1 MKIILFNSKTY
12 DKTYFENANSAY
24 QYDIFYQ
31 EAPLTASTAK
41 LAKGFEVVCAFVN
54 DSLDAAT
61 IKELADEGGRLIALR
76 CAGFNH
82 VDLGACQKY
91 NLTVVRVPAYS
102 PYAVAEHTMALILAL
117 NRKIHKAYHRVR
129 EANFSLEGLLGFD
142 MHGTSVGVIGLGK
155 IGLCFVKIAVGFGC
169 DIKVYDPFIKENP
182 IPDKIKLVDLET
194 LCKDSKIISMHC
206 PLTKNTQHIIN
217 KKTLEFM
224 QDGVMLINTG
234 RGALVDTQAVING
247 LKSGKV
253 GALGLDVY
261 EEEKKLFFEDQSEKI
276 LQDDIF
282 ARLLTFPNV
291 IITGHQ
297 GFFTENALDN
307 IAKTTLAN
315 IKAFVQGK
323 PVNLVS

>member
-1 MKIILFNSKTY
+1 
-12 DKTYFENANSAY
+12 
-24 QYDIFYQ
+24 
-31 EAPLTASTAK
+31 
-41 LAKGFEVVCAFVN
+41 
-54 DSLDAAT
+54 
-61 IKELADEGGRLIALR
+61 
-76 CAGFNH
+76 
-82 VDLGACQKY
+82 
-91 NLTVVRVPAYS
+91 
-102 PYAVAEHTMALILAL
+102 
-117 NRKIHKAYHRVR
+117 
-129 EANFSLEGLLGFD
+129 
-142 MHGTSVGVIGLGK
+142 
-155 IGLCFVKIAVGFGC
+155 
-169 DIKVYDPFIKENP
+169 
-182 IPDKIKLVDLET
+182 
-194 LCKDSKIISMHC
+194 MHC